1 MSQSSSGDLQPVGVT
16 ADQSSSIS
24 LKVHRPQLK
33 RRRTAVQAAKRM
45 VLLTAV
51 FAIGFAGA
59 AIALSWVVDPL
70 QHYHKSWYKPYYSSE
85 ERYQNAGLA
94 RNYEYDTII
103 LGTSMTENFLPSVV
117 GKALGG
123 HVMKL
128 SLRGS
133 LMPEQY
139 ETAKLALSTG
149 KVKQVLWGLDY
160 FALRQ
165 PTDEERDEF
174 PSYLYDDSWMNDYS
188 YWFSITP
195 YEELAKGMAK
205 LAVRRTEQ
213 NLERLNNWNHTVQF
227 GRKLVMND
235 YRNAQQSEYYFG
247 ANEDPLSSVQQTFN
261 TYVLS
266 LVQAHPEVNF
276 TFYYPPY
283 SVLRQAV
290 WQQTNLVRY
299 KNQLTMRKWMFEQ
312 LQSFPN
318 TRLYDFQA
326 ESGWTFDLDQYKD
339 LSHHR
344 ESINT
349 AIAEAI
355 GRDDAAYRVTADN
368 VDARNAMLE
377 EQVDSLVINEKQGTV
392 SAFLFTIAGRAAA
405 FSSRTAAGDDD
416 VLVPVKEAVAL
427 MGASMNWD
435 AASKSIT
442 MRRNDVRMTMS
453 TGKAVAIVNGVQ
465 MEAPSPARLID
476 NKLNIPLIFV
486 AECLGMHVN
495 KSVKGPAVTAFS
507 IE

>member
-1 MSQSSSGDLQPVGVT
+1 MTQSSSGDLQPAVV
-16 ADQSSSIS
+16 AAEQSPSV
-24 LKVHRPQLK
+24 LLNVHRQRQK
-33 RRRTAVQAAKRM
+33 RRRTSAQAAKRM
-45 VLLTAV
+45 VLLTGA
-51 FAIGFAGA
+51 FAIGFAGVA
-59 AIALSWVVDPL
+59 VLLSWAIDPL
-70 QHYHKSWYKPYYSSE
+70 QHYHKSWYKPFFSSE

-94 RNYEYDTII
+94 RNYDYDTII

-117 GKALGG
+117 GKAMGG

-149 KVKQVLWGLDY
+149 KVKQVLWGIDY

-165 PTDEERDEF
+165 PTDEEGEGF
-174 PSYLYDDSWMNDYS
+174 PSYLYDDNWLNDYS

-195 YEELAKGMAK
+195 YEELAKGMTK
-205 LAVRRTEQ
+205 LAVRRAEQ
-213 NLERLNNWNHTVQF
+213 NLERLDNWNNVVQF

-266 LVQAHPEVNF
+266 LVQAHPEVKF

-299 KNQLTMRKWMFEQ
+299 ENQLTMRKWMFEQ
-312 LQSFPN
+312 LQSHPN
-318 TRLYDFQA
+318 ARLFDFQA

-344 ESINT
+344 EAINT

-377 EQVDSLVINEKQGTV
+377 EQVNSLVINEKQGTV
-392 SAFLFTIAGRAAA
+392 AAYPITIAGRQAS
-405 FSSRTAAGDDD
+405 FSNRTAAGDDD
-416 VLVPVKEAVAL
+416 VLVPAKEAAAL
-427 MGASMNWD
+427 IGATMNWD
-435 AASKSIT
+435 AASKTFT
-442 MRRNDVRMTMS
+442 MRRSDIRMTMS
-453 TGKAVAIVNGVQ
+453 TGKAVANVNGTKL
-465 MEAPSPARLID
+465 EAPSPAQLVD

-486 AECLGMHVN
+486 AECLGMHVT
-495 KSVKGPAVTAFS
+495 KTVKAPAVTAFS

>member
-1 MSQSSSGDLQPVGVT
+1 MSQSPSGDLQPAVVK
-16 ADQSSSIS
+16 ADQSSSVS
-24 LKVHRPQLK
+24 LNVNRPKQK
-33 RRRTAVQAAKRM
+33 RRRAAAHAAKRM
-45 VLLTAV
+45 VLLTGV
-51 FAIGFAGA
+51 FAIGFAGV
-59 AIALSWVVDPL
+59 AILLSWVIDPL
-70 QHYHKSWYKPYYSSE
+70 QHYHKSWYKPFFSSE

-94 RNYEYDTII
+94 RNYDYDTII

-117 GKALGG
+117 GAAMGG

-149 KVKQVLWGLDY
+149 KVKQVLWGIDY

-165 PTDEERDEF
+165 PTDEEVKDF
-174 PSYLYDDSWMNDYS
+174 PSYLYDDNWMNDYS

-195 YEELAKGMAK
+195 YEELAKGMSK
-205 LAVRRTEQ
+205 LAIRGAEQ
-213 NLERLNNWNHTVQF
+213 NLEMLDNWNHVVQF

-235 YRNAQQSEYYFG
+235 YLNAQQSEYYFG
-247 ANEDPLSSVQQTFN
+247 ANEDPLSSVQQTFS

-266 LVQAHPEVNF
+266 LVQAYPEVKF

-299 KNQLTMRKWMFEQ
+299 ENQLTMRKWMFEQ
-312 LQSFPN
+312 LQSLPN

-392 SAFLFTIAGRAAA
+392 AAYPITIGGRAAS
-405 FSSRTAAGDDD
+405 FSNRTAAGDDD
-416 VLVPVKEAVAL
+416 VLVPAKEAVEL
-427 MGASMNWD
+427 IGATMNWD

-442 MRRNDVRMTMS
+442 MRRNDIRVTMS
-453 TGKAVAIVNGVQ
+453 TGKAVATVNGTK
-465 MEAPSPARLID
+465 MEAPSPAQLVD

-495 KSVKGPAVTAFS
+495 KTVKGPAVTAFS